1 MLTKQAFRIRKG
13 LVTTA
18 ILIAVTVAWMGVANI
33 YLRKGEVPYSDTS
46 QAMIN
51 QSAVMVLIVL
61 PLVVFTYV
69 QIFLTEEQENGIWS
83 LVRARKGKIAQL
95 LAVKLGICFLWLML
109 WATSYTLV
117 VAIMVSAFY
126 SIAEV
131 GPLLFVFTS
140 LIVSTFY
147 TLFVVACVHL
157 MLGGLVPS
165 AVAAVILLVI
175 SFALNISF
183 SLIWALLPPGSLLVS
198 RPFYDVDFSQIE
210 LGFQPNPNALWGLLL
225 SLVVALAFSTG
236 LFALLRSRIGKE

>member
-1 MLTKQAFRIRKG
+1 M
-13 LVTTA
+13 
-18 ILIAVTVAWMGVANI
+18 IAVSAVWMGIANV
-33 YLRKGEVPYSDTS
+33 YLRKSDFPHSDTS

-83 LVRARKGKIAQL
+83 LVHARKGKISQL
-95 LAVKLGICFLWLML
+95 LAVKLGICFLWLAL
-109 WATSYTLV
+109 WAIGYTLV
-117 VAIMVSAFY
+117 VVVMVSAFY
-126 SIAEV
+126 SIAEAA
-131 GPLLFVFTS
+131 PLLVVFTALIISS
-140 LIVSTFY
+140 LY
-147 TLFVVACVHL
+147 TLFVISCVHL

-183 SLIWALLPPGSLLVS
+183 SLIWALLPPGSLLIS
-198 RPFYDVDFSQIE
+198 RPFYDVDLSQIE